1 MFWIAVLAVITI
13 GTVAVAYIKQ
23 KEKILWQGECPP
35 TTFSYRD
42 QSDRQRITVTPI
54 KIRKIGNYVD
64 LIALNSSGN
73 EKVYFSQLVDSML
86 STEGHEKKHFDDRVN
101 DVLLSKETA

>member
-13 GTVAVAYIKQ
+13 GAVVVAYFKQ
-23 KEKILWQGECPP
+23 KEKILWQGDCPT

-54 KIRKIGNYVD
+54 KLRKIGNYVD
-64 LIALNSSGN
+64 LIALNSSGK
-73 EKVYFSQLVDSML
+73 EKVYFSQLIDSML
-86 STEGHEKKHFDDRVN
+86 STEGHDKMHFDGWVKG
-101 DVLLSKETA
+101 VLSKV